1 MRGRKKL
8 IDANIEN
15 LTSLWKV
22 VSAPFDSYVQTSNF
36 EYCEIKNSDWPNKLW
51 FNQDID
57 QDIITSAKE
66 ILQSKPTNFTIPYW
80 NIYKHNSSDLLEKN
94 GFKIQFEQRGMF
106 LKLKTPFRIKCDLNI
121 KLVSNDSEAKQWSE
135 LFTQSFEYKISS
147 ETIIKTYRK
156 INYYIAYSQN
166 QAVGTAISHK
176 TNNIIGVHSV
186 GILPT
191 MRRKGLAEQIMI
203 LLINLAIKDN
213 IDYMTIQASN
223 MGEKMYLKLGFELL
237 FVIKNYALQQNA

>member
-1 MRGRKKL
+1 MKVKNKL
-8 IDANIEN
+8 IEANIEN

-22 VSAPFDSYVQTSNF
+22 ASTPFDSYFQTLNF

-57 QDIITSAKE
+57 QDIITSAKA

-94 GFKIQFEQRGMF
+94 GFKIQFEQKGMS
-106 LKLKTPFRIKCDLNI
+106 LKLRAPFRIKCDLNI
-121 KLVSNDSEAKQWSE
+121 RLVSNASEAKHWSE

-147 ETIIKTYRK
+147 ETIVKSFK
-156 INYYIAYSQN
+156 NINYYIVYRQN

-186 GILPT
+186 GILPK
-191 MRRKGLAEQIMI
+191 MRRKGFAEQIMK
-203 LLINLAIKDN
+203 LLINLAIQDN

-223 MGEKMYLKLGFELL
+223 MGEKMYLKLGFEVL
-237 FVIKNYALQQNA
+237 FVIKNYALQQNS